1 MHVGKRLARLAAAA
15 ALIVAAFASDR
26 AEAQATYPSQSIR
39 FIVPYAAGGLP
50 DTVARIV
57 AQRLTER
64 LGQAVIIE
72 NRPGG
77 NGAVAATALSNAP
90 PDGYTFMVTDGSM
103 LSVNPLL
110 FKSLNYDAKKDF
122 EPVAL
127 VARAPLFLASH
138 PSLPV
143 KTLKEFVDYVKS
155 RPGQVNYGSS
165 GIGSTHHLSM
175 EAMLS
180 ALKLEMLHVPY
191 RGTGQSV
198 PALLGGHVQVLF
210 SAYPSLAGAVESKQ
224 VTLLATNGAQ
234 RSPQAPHVPPIADLI
249 PGFDFSVMVG
259 ILARKG
265 TPAAIVEKISNEAGT
280 VVKMPEVAKQY
291 AAGGIEQTF
300 AGPAEFANE
309 ISAEMERV
317 SAVVKSGNIKVE

>member
-1 MHVGKRLARLAAAA
+1 MRARDWIIGFAGAAAA
-15 ALIVAAFASDR
+15 IMGDFAST
-26 AEAQATYPSQSIR
+26 EVHAQSSYPNQTIR

-64 LGQAVIIE
+64 LGQPVVIE

-77 NGAVAATALSNAP
+77 NGAIAATALSNAP
-90 PDGYTFMVTDGSM
+90 ADGYTFMVTDGSM

-122 EPVAL
+122 APVAL
-127 VARAPLFLASH
+127 LARAPLFLASH

-143 KTLKEFVDYVKS
+143 NSLKEFVEYVKS
-155 RPGQVNYGSS
+155 KPGQVNYGSS

-198 PALLGGHVQVLF
+198 PALLGGHVHVLF
-210 SAYPSLAGAVESKQ
+210 SAYPSLVGAVEGKK

-234 RSPQAPHVPPIADLI
+234 RSTQAPDVPPIADLI

-259 ILARKG
+259 ILARTG
-265 TPAAIVEKISNEAGT
+265 TPTAVIEKISTEAGA
-280 VVKMPEVAKQY
+280 VVKMQEVAKQY
-291 AAGGIEQTF
+291 AAAGIEQSF
-300 AGPAEFANE
+300 AGPADFARE
-309 ISAEMERV
+309 IAAEMDRV
-317 SAVVKSGNIKVE
+317 SKVVTSANIKVE

>member
-1 MHVGKRLARLAAAA
+1 MRPGKRLAR
-15 ALIVAAFASDR
+15 VAAMLTVMIGLMAPIGSL
-26 AEAQATYPSQSIR
+26 AQSNYPNQPIR
-39 FIVPYAAGGLP
+39 FIVPYAPGGLP

-64 LGQAVIIE
+64 LGHAVVIE

-77 NGAVAATALSNAP
+77 NGSIAATALASSPA
-90 PDGYTFMVTDGSM
+90 DGYTFMVTDGSM

-127 VARAPLFLASH
+127 LARAPLFLAAH

-143 KTLKEFVDYVKS
+143 GSLKEFVAYVKS
-155 RPGQVNYGSS
+155 RPGQINYGSS
-165 GIGSTHHLSM
+165 GLGSTHHLSM

-210 SAYPSLAGAVESKQ
+210 SAIHRSRAPSNRRRSISSRPTGRSVRLRRLMC
-224 VTLLATNGAQ
+224 LLSRIWFRA
-234 RSPQAPHVPPIADLI
+234 S
-249 PGFDFSVMVG
+249 
-259 ILARKG
+259 
-265 TPAAIVEKISNEAGT
+265 
-280 VVKMPEVAKQY
+280 
-291 AAGGIEQTF
+291 TF
-300 AGPAEFANE
+300 P
-309 ISAEMERV
+309 
-317 SAVVKSGNIKVE
+317 